1 MRLLGWKMKCFFIVF
16 PILEIKDPFHL
27 KFVLVNELDH
37 LVISLPSKFSHSL
50 PVSFLSIWCCMSWI
64 MIMIC
69 EVLCFF
75 LLQLGVISFSFTET
89 TMIEPTICLA
99 CRLWL
104 AWRTHLVE
112 NFSKGFVDGFFYHLV
127 EGFTSGSASYAS
139 HCAYRQLRHV

>member
-1 MRLLGWKMKCFFIVF
+1 MKCFV
-16 PILEIKDPFHL
+16 
-27 KFVLVNELDH
+27 
-37 LVISLPSKFSHSL
+37 
-50 PVSFLSIWCCMSWI
+50 
-64 MIMIC
+64 
-69 EVLCFF
+69 FF

-127 EGFTSGSASYAS
+127 GGSQVEVLPTPATALIVNYDTCKKKKNKKKASSFVSLLISATWHFLWSNHSPFHYIWVEEIS
-139 HCAYRQLRHV
+139 FQLLNSILHLAVSLVRNKIAHVELNG